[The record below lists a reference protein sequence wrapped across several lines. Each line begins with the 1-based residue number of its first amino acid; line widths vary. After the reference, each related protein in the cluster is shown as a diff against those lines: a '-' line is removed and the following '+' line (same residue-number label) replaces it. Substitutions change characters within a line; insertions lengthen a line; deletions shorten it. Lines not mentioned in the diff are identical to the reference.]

1 MIKIL
6 ELFGGIGAPRKAL
19 INLGI
24 DHKAID
30 YVEIDEKA
38 VRAYN
43 ALYDNRHTPQSVIGY
58 NLMPDILVH
67 GSPCQD
73 FSRAGQRLGGN
84 GEDKTRSS
92 LMWETLKII
101 EHMGDW
107 KPKFVVWENVKGVLD
122 KDMIHSF
129 NKYLVRMN
137 EQGYTN
143 SFEVLSATEFGI
155 PQKRER
161 VFTISIL
168 GDFAFDFSKLE
179 RKPMKHIQEFLE
191 KDVTGEQYMINIP
204 SMLSKIKEFAPN
216 RKGSYQRYLDV
227 IEDSCWT
234 ISTRQDR
241 CPNAGILKTDSGSYR
256 YLTERECWR
265 LMGFDD
271 EDFENVLKE
280 YPTQHGK
287 RNAGLYKLAG
297 NSIVVQVL
305 ESIFKVLLAEDFGK
319 SANDFTYNK
328 EGQMQLIC

>member
-19 INLGI
+19 VNLGV

-43 ALYDNRHTPQSVIGY
+43 ALYDNRYKVQSVVGY
-58 NLMPDILVH
+58 NLKPDILIH

-73 FSRAGQRLGGN
+73 FSRSGKRLGGN
-84 GEDKTRSS
+84 DEDKTRSS

-101 EHMGDW
+101 ENLGIW
-107 KPKFVVWENVKGVLD
+107 KPKYVIWENVKGVLD

-129 NKYLVRMN
+129 EKYLKRM
-137 EQGYTN
+137 EDLGYTN
-143 SFEVLSATEFGI
+143 SFDVLNATEFGI

-168 GDFAFDFSKLE
+168 GDRTFNFKNLE
-179 RKPMKHIQEFLE
+179 RKPMRHINEFLE
-191 KDVTGEQYMINIP
+191 PNITDEKYMITIP
-204 SMLSKIKEFAPN
+204 SMLNKIKEITPQ
-216 RKGSYQRYLDV
+216 REGKYQRYLDV

-241 CPNAGILKTDSGSYR
+241 CPNAGILRLEYGKYR

-271 EDFENVLKE
+271 NDYEEVLKE
-280 YPTQHGK
+280 YPGK
-287 RNAGLYKLAG
+287 PKQRNATLYRLAG
-297 NSIVVQVL
+297 NSIVVDVL
-305 ESIFKVLLAEDFGK
+305 EAIFKVLLDL
-319 SANDFTYNK
+319 DK
-328 EGQMQLIC
+328 EV